1 MVLAPAPKI
10 CRPISRHQIAIE
22 PAAAGYSPFRDFVHC
37 RFADAGRR
45 WVWLRSHGR
54 HPQTFTTTDVSRC
67 SKLRIHRLGLLDH
80 LVGAGTGVEAFAF
93 TFGRSAAQRLRA
105 NTDREF

>member
-10 CRPISRHQIAIE
+10 CRPISQHQIAIE

-45 WVWLRSHGR
+45 WVWLRSPTAGIRKPSQEETHALQQLRRYSITSSARASSEGGM
-54 HPQTFTTTDVSRC
+54 VSP
-67 SKLRIHRLGLLDH
+67 I
-80 LVGAGTGVEAFAF
+80 AFAALILITNSNF
-93 TFGRSAAQRLRA
+93 VA
-105 NTDREF
+105 